1 MSNTTNNQSELIELI
16 TQAAKAKGA
25 LEDGEATKALA
36 ELQDFLGVETGDVAG
51 MFFSCLNSEDWEN
64 LDFETKIS
72 MLSNY
77 VATEIR
83 YLIIG

>member
-1 MSNTTNNQSELIELI
+1 MSNTTNNQSELIVLI

-25 LEDGEATKALA
+25 LEDGEATTALA

-51 MFFSCLNSEDWEN
+51 MFFSCEKSEDWKN

-83 YLIIG
+83 YLIIS

>member
-1 MSNTTNNQSELIELI
+1 MSNTTNNQSELIALI
-16 TQAAKAKGA
+16 SQAAKAKGA
-25 LEDGEATKALA
+25 LEDGEATTALA

-51 MFFSCLNSEDWEN
+51 MFFSCEKSEDWEN

-83 YLIIG
+83 YLIIS